1 MKEINLASVV
11 TAKRREKGITQE
23 ELAAYVGVS
32 KASVSKW
39 ETGQSYPDITLL
51 PQLAA
56 YFDMS
61 IDSLIG
67 YTPQMEEDDIKK
79 LYRRLASDFAEKPF
93 EDVVAECE
101 RITKRYYSSYPL
113 LLQITLLYINH
124 ASLTPDR
131 ERNRQILTE
140 AVQLCERVKK
150 NSKNTHLIRDAV
162 IYQAMCYLSLGNG
175 EAVLE
180 LLGESLRLDMQD
192 GMLIAQAFQILGNVD
207 KAQEVLQI
215 DLYQGLM
222 ATFHSLMVI
231 LQNNLNCL
239 NIAEAVYLRAERLAK
254 LFNMNRLNPNNTAML
269 YALGAQMY
277 QTGGSPEKAIELLS
291 KYVDICIH
299 GFFPVKFSGDD
310 FFDKIDGW
318 LIKNTD
324 VVPRSE
330 AIIKES
336 MLKDVLQNPIFEPLW
351 EHPEYSIIT
360 QKLKAFIRGGK

>member
-1 MKEINLASVV
+1 
-11 TAKRREKGITQE
+11 
-23 ELAAYVGVS
+23 
-32 KASVSKW
+32 
-39 ETGQSYPDITLL
+39 
-51 PQLAA
+51 
-56 YFDMS
+56 
-61 IDSLIG
+61 
-67 YTPQMEEDDIKK
+67 MEEDDIKK

-101 RITKRYYSSYPL
+101 RITKRYYSCYPL

-124 ASLTPDR
+124 ALLTPDR
-131 ERNRQILTE
+131 ERSKQILTE

-150 NSKNTHLIRDAV
+150 NSKNAHRIRDAV

-192 GMLIAQAFQILGNVD
+192 GMLIAQAFQIQGKVA
-207 KAQEVLQI
+207 KAQEILQI
-215 DLYQGLM
+215 ELYQGLM

-239 NIAEAVYLRAERLAK
+239 DIAEAVYLRAEGLAK
-254 LFNMNRLNPNNTAML
+254 LFNINRLNPNNTAML
-269 YALGAQMY
+269 YALGAHMY
-277 QTGGSPEKAIELLS
+277 QMGGSSEKAIELLS

-299 GFFPVKFSGDD
+299 GFFPVKLRGDD

-318 LIKNTD
+318 LIENTD

-336 MLKDVLQNPIFEPLW
+336 MMKDVLQSPIFEPIW
-351 EHPEYSIIT
+351 DYPEYGRII
-360 QKLKAFIRGGK
+360 QKLKAYIGGN